1 MKLHHHTFAGCTPT
15 PLANYLKA
23 LGIIRIVAE
32 QFDPECRG
40 WWENEQFQ
48 LLSILSRDEL
58 EQAFLEKYEPTP
70 LVSPWNKGCG
80 FFKNNDPG
88 LKPLETSTAP
98 RFRKFRDGVFSARVL
113 LQDISTADA
122 TIRAIKAST
131 KRDSS
136 FQNDS
141 QRQLLSNSLIP
152 LEAISKIKAEMNT
165 IDPDGDSMK
174 KYKHELDVISRVL
187 KSNQK
192 PVSSRDAEELKEAP
206 GYKRLLAIAERRF
219 KSLKEKLILNCR
231 RSWRGPHAQW
241 LASAVVL
248 DDQGNTIW
256 PSLLGTGGNDGN
268 LDFTNNWMQRLGQ
281 VFQVSAETGNPI
293 DSAPR
298 LLSWSFWRTPTCDLS
313 TGAIGQFQPGASGGF
328 NSSTGIDGPSVVD
341 PWDFILMMEGAILFS
356 SRATRRFSP
365 SDLSCASAPF
375 AIRAHTAGYAS
386 AGAEKAQRGEQW
398 MPIWRR
404 PSSYADISS
413 LFAEARVQLG
423 RQPASHPLDAAR
435 AICRLGIARGIS
447 HFNRFGYLERNGQ
460 STFAVSLG
468 RIRVDTNRF
477 EHLIDD
483 LASWLERLQRQARDS
498 FSPARLR
505 IAERCV
511 MNAVFEVLTNS
522 DPVRSKST
530 QWQSVLDACLEIERL
545 QKDGIAIESGPI
557 PSLRPE
563 WLSAINDNSVELRLA
578 VAMASAASEYDRQ
591 GYPVDS
597 IRHHWIPLVPGRFPK
612 FNKSE
617 KKLAKDPRVVITG
630 RDFLGD
636 CAAVVER
643 RIIDAE
649 KSGKRSLPLVHHR
662 NCGASLADIQQF
674 IIGAVDDLKL
684 FSLARALMA
693 LKWNQVRKEHIRSLE
708 TPIPLLTG
716 VLPDDSWLM
725 LRLVHLSSSLNG
737 DRTVPVESS
746 VIRLLRSGRST
757 RAIEIARRRL
767 QSVGIKSP
775 VSFGYVNQTTA
786 QRWAAALVFPL
797 SQGSFQQ
804 AAETI
809 DPRIKVH
816 THV

>member
-88 LKPLETSTAP
+88 LHPLETSTAP
-98 RFRKFRDGVFSARVL
+98 RFRKFREGVFAARVL

-136 FQNDS
+136 FQNDA
-141 QRQLLSNSLIP
+141 QRLLLSNSPIP
-152 LEAISKIKAEMNT
+152 LEAVAKIEAEMKT
-165 IDPDGDSMK
+165 VDPANDSIA
-174 KYKHELDVISRVL
+174 KYKHELEVISRVL
-187 KSNQK
+187 KSTQK
-192 PVSSRDAEELKEAP
+192 PVSPQDAEGLKEES

-219 KSLKEKLILNCR
+219 KLLKERLILNCR

-248 DDQGNTIW
+248 DDQGSTIW
-256 PSLLGTGGNDGN
+256 PSLLGTGGNDRN

-281 VFQVSAETGNPI
+281 LFQISCETGSPL

-298 LLSWSFWRTPTCDLS
+298 LLRWSFWRTPTCDLS
-313 TGAIGQFQPGASGGF
+313 TGAIGQFQPGASGGV
-328 NSSTGIDGPSVVD
+328 NSSTGVEGQSVVD
-341 PWDFILMMEGAILFS
+341 PWDFILMMEGALVFS
-356 SRATRRFSP
+356 SRATRRLSP
-365 SDLSCASAPF
+365 SDLICASAPF
-375 AIRAHTAGYAS
+375 AIRAHATGYAS
-386 AGAEKAQRGEQW
+386 AGSEKSQGGEQW

-404 PSSYADISS
+404 PSSYADITS
-413 LFAEARVQLG
+413 LYAEARVQLG
-423 RQPASHPLDAAR
+423 RQPASRPLDAAR
-435 AICRLGIARGIS
+435 AICRLGISRGVS

-468 RIRVDTNRF
+468 RIRVNTNRF

-483 LASWLERLQRQARDS
+483 LAPWLERLQRKARDN
-498 FSPARLR
+498 FSPTSLK
-505 IAERCV
+505 IAERSL
-511 MNAVFEVLTNS
+511 MDAVLDVLTNS
-522 DPVRSKST
+522 DSVQSRST
-530 QWQSVLDACLEIERL
+530 QWQSVLDAGLEIEGL

-557 PSLRPE
+557 PPLRPE

-597 IRHHWIPLVPGRFPK
+597 IRHHWLPLVPGRFPK

-617 KKLAKDPRVVITG
+617 KKLAKDPRVVMTG
-630 RDFLGD
+630 RDLLGD

-649 KSGKRSLPLVHHR
+649 KSAKRSLPLVPHR
-662 NCGASLADIQQF
+662 NCGASLEDIQQF
-674 IIGAVDDLKL
+674 LIGAVDDRKL

-693 LKWNQVRKEHIRSLE
+693 VQWNQVRKEHIRSLE
-708 TPIPLLTG
+708 TPTQHRTG
-716 VLPDDSWLM
+716 ILPDDSWLM
-725 LRLVHLSSSLNG
+725 LRLVHLPRSLNG
-737 DRTVPVESS
+737 DRIVPVESS
-746 VIRLLRSGRST
+746 VTRLLRSGQST
-757 RAIEIARRRL
+757 RAIEIAKRRL

-797 SQGSFQQ
+797 SQGSFQR
-804 AAETI
+804 AAEII

>member
-1 MKLHHHTFAGCTPT
+1 MKIHHHTFAGCTPT

-23 LGIIRIVAE
+23 LGVMRIVAE

-48 LLSILSRDEL
+48 LLSVLSCDEI

-88 LKPLETSTAP
+88 LNPLETSTAP
-98 RFRKFRDGVFSARVL
+98 RFRKFREGVIAARVL
-113 LQDISTADA
+113 LEDISTADA
-122 TIRAIKAST
+122 AIRAIKAST
-131 KRDSS
+131 KRDRS
-136 FQNDS
+136 FQNDT
-141 QRQLLSNSLIP
+141 QRQLLSNSPIP
-152 LEAISKIKAEMNT
+152 LEAISKIEAEMKS
-165 IDPDGDSMK
+165 IDPANDAVEE
-174 KYKHELDVISRVL
+174 YRHELDVISRVL

-192 PVSSRDAEELKEAP
+192 PVSARDAEELKEEP

-219 KSLKEKLILNCR
+219 KLLKDKLILNCR

-281 VFQVSAETGNPI
+281 VFQISSETGGPK
-293 DSAPR
+293 DSSRR
-298 LLSWSFWRTPTCDLS
+298 LLSWSFWRTPACELS
-313 TGAIGQFQPGASGGF
+313 TGAIGQFQPGASGGV
-328 NSSTGIDGPSVVD
+328 NSSTGVEGPAVVD
-341 PWDFILMMEGAILFS
+341 PWDFILMMEGTLIFS
-356 SRATRRFSP
+356 SRATRLLSP

-375 AIRAHTAGYAS
+375 AIRAHSAGYAS
-386 AGAEKAQRGEQW
+386 AGVEKAQSSEQW

-404 PSSYADISS
+404 PSNYADISS

-423 RQPASHPLDAAR
+423 RQPASRPLDAAR

-468 RIRVDTNRF
+468 RIRVNTNRF

-483 LASWLERLQRQARDS
+483 LASWLERLQRQARDN
-498 FSPARLR
+498 FSPTSLR
-505 IAERCV
+505 IAERSL
-511 MNAVFEVLTNS
+511 MDSVFEVLTNS
-522 DPVRSKST
+522 DSVQSIGT
-530 QWQSVLDACLEIERL
+530 QWQSVLHACIEIEGL
-545 QKDGIAIESGPI
+545 QRDGIAIESGPI
-557 PSLRPE
+557 PSLRSE

-578 VAMASAASEYDRQ
+578 VAMASAASEYNLQ

-597 IRHHWIPLVPGRFPK
+597 IRHNWLPLVPGRIPK
-612 FNKSE
+612 FNKSD
-617 KKLAKDPRVVITG
+617 KKLAKDPRVVMTG
-630 RDFLGD
+630 RDLLGD

-649 KSGKRSLPLVHHR
+649 KSGKRSLPLVPHR
-662 NCGASLADIQQF
+662 DCGASLEDIQQF
-674 IIGAVDDLKL
+674 IIGAVDDRKL

-693 LKWNQVRKEHIRSLE
+693 LNWNQVRKEHIRSLE
-708 TPIPLLTG
+708 TPKTFRIG
-716 VLPDDSWLM
+716 VHPDDSWLM
-725 LRLVHLSSSLNG
+725 LRLVHLPRILNG
-737 DRTVPVESS
+737 DRMVPVESS
-746 VIRLLRSGRST
+746 VIRLLRSGQST
-757 RAIEIARRRL
+757 RAIEIAKRRL

-775 VSFGYVNQTTA
+775 VSFGYVNQATA

-797 SQGSFQQ
+797 SQGSFQL
-804 AAETI
+804 AAETL

-816 THV
+816 KHV